1 MCDKAVSTYPL
12 TITFIPECCTTQEMC
27 DKAVNNFFLY
37 LILFLTNI
45 KIKKCDN
52 VVSKDPFSI
61 VYCPDKYKTQRTCDE
76 TVDNSLS
83 ALKLVSDWFV
93 TSKQI
98 KKVFTAFYADENIL
112 YFNENSGNVVFF
124 F

>member
-1 MCDKAVSTYPL
+1 M
-12 TITFIPECCTTQEMC
+12 
-27 DKAVNNFFLY
+27 Y

-45 KIKKCDN
+45 KIKKCDR
-52 VVSKDPFSI
+52 VVYKDPFSI